1 MRKNSSERTLEVA
14 QSIKDIGGWVS
25 YRDVVSHTGL
35 SNTAVL
41 SLWSLMIRRS
51 ARWKDEHILEPR
63 TVKGKMGRPTVEYKM
78 IEVDHKS
85 LPRHRVLKQMT
96 RHPNTTVKN
105 ISVMTGIGIDTVRRN
120 YNKYK
125 ALGVG
130 TQSAGAKRKTVCDN
144 SSLSRAERAEY
155 ESAKRFRE
163 IWPMRQSVS

>member
-25 YRDVVSHTGL
+25 YRDVVNHTGL
-35 SNTAVL
+35 SSTAVL

-63 TVKGKMGRPTVEYKM
+63 TVKGKMGRPTVEYRLVA
-78 IEVDHKS
+78 VDHKS
-85 LPRHRVLKQMT
+85 LPKHRVLKLMT
-96 RHPNTTVKN
+96 RQPNLTVKS
-105 ISVMTGIGIDTVRRN
+105 IAIMTGIGIDTVRRN

-130 TQSAGAKRKTVCDN
+130 AESAGARGKSVCDER
-144 SSLSRAERAEY
+144 SLSRTERMEY
-155 ESAKRFRE
+155 QEAKRFRE
-163 IWPMRQSVS
+163 IWPMRKM